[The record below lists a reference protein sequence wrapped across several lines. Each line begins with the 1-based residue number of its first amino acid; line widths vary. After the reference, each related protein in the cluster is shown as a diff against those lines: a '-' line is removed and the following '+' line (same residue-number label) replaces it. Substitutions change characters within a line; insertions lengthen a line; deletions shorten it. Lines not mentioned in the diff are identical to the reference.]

1 MVTPKQPA
9 SEWTTEDVI
18 REDEALAG
26 DEDWMM
32 TPEETWAMFD
42 RMARRYAGMSGEEF
56 VRAWDAG
63 EIENPDRPGIID
75 VAFMLPV
82 AKQFHA

>member
-1 MVTPKQPA
+1 MVTPKKPA
-9 SEWTTEDVI
+9 SEWTTEEVVREGEVLTDDV
-18 REDEALAG
+18 
-26 DEDWMM
+26 WMM

-82 AKQFHA
+82 VSPHSAR